1 MCYYKEEEEC
11 VTILVLVETPL
22 QCSYFDIIEVSESG
36 HNPCFSGNSFAIKY
50 GQNSGQTWM
59 SHNPCFSGNSFA
71 IENYQAHIQ

>member
-50 GQNSGQTWM
+50 GQNSGQT
-59 SHNPCFSGNSFA
+59 
-71 IENYQAHIQ
+71 